1 METGRRTYT
10 YKTVGGCKIRAD
22 VYAPGDPGP
31 RPVIVW
37 IHGGALIMGGR
48 DELRA
53 WQRDAYLAAG
63 YQVVSIDYRLAPES
77 RLPAIIDDL
86 EDACRWVRQK
96 GPRLFEADPQRMAVI
111 GHSAG
116 GYLTLMAAVRVTPR
130 PQAVVSFYGYG
141 DIVGAWYSRPD
152 PFYLQQPLVSEGEA
166 RASVGT
172 RVISETQE
180 HAKRGRFY
188 LYCRQ
193 QGIWPREVTGR
204 DPAAE
209 PEWFGQ
215 YCPVQ
220 QVTGEH
226 PPALL
231 LHGDRDTDVPYEQ
244 SVMMA
249 TALGHAGVE
258 HEVITIPDGQ
268 HGFDAEPTPVAR
280 DALRR
285 VLDFLRLHL

>member
-1 METGRRTYT
+1 
-10 YKTVGGCKIRAD
+10 
-22 VYAPGDPGP
+22 
-31 RPVIVW
+31 
-37 IHGGALIMGGR
+37 
-48 DELRA
+48 
-53 WQRDAYLAAG
+53 
-63 YQVVSIDYRLAPES
+63 
-77 RLPAIIDDL
+77 
-86 EDACRWVRQK
+86 
-96 GPRLFEADPQRMAVI
+96 
-111 GHSAG
+111 
-116 GYLTLMAAVRVTPR
+116 
-130 PQAVVSFYGYG
+130 
-141 DIVGAWYSRPD
+141 
-152 PFYLQQPLVSEGEA
+152 
-166 RASVGT
+166 VGT

-180 HAKRGRFY
+180 HATRGRFY